1 MSLRSIELIRLNKE
15 GYAKLPQKSP
25 PQSFL
30 VAEQQKAKKRML
42 ARAAWLSKKKEIY
55 IIH

>member
-42 ARAAWLSKKKEIY
+42 ARAA
-55 IIH
+55 